1 MAFPGNETFIRVAK
15 DAMASVVNISSTR
28 KSKSKDQTNPF
39 PFFDDPFFRKF
50 FGEEFEHRFR
60 PPQNRREQGLGS
72 GVIVQSDGYIVT
84 NNHVVEQAD
93 QLMVLLGDN
102 RKLKATLV
110 GTDPKTDLAVI
121 KIKAQGLPTLP
132 WGNSSKL
139 QVGEVVLAVG
149 NPFGLNQTVTMGIIS
164 AVGRANMGIVDYED
178 FIQTDA
184 AINPGNSGGALVNLH
199 GELIGINTAIFSR
212 TGGYMGIGFS
222 IPSNMVKGVMDS
234 LIQQGK
240 VTRGWLGVSIQE
252 LTPELAQQ
260 FGVPDSLGALVGDV
274 VSNSPAESAGL
285 QRGDVIR
292 TYDGNPVK
300 DPTHL
305 RSLVAKTLPQARVS
319 LEIIRNESVK
329 QLNLT
334 IGEMPQDLDA
344 FNSRP
349 TNGESEHHALKG
361 IRVEPAGSVQE
372 PEAEGVKITSIT
384 SGSPGER
391 AGLHR
396 GDIILE
402 LNRTP
407 VRTMDDYQR
416 LIKNLAP
423 DTPVLILLKRGS
435 GTIYVSIKP

>member
-28 KSKSKDQTNPF
+28 KSKSTDQTNPF

-344 FNSRP
+344 FNSHP

-372 PEAEGVKITSIT
+372 PEAEGVKITSIS

-391 AGLHR
+391 AGLRR

-407 VRTMDDYQR
+407 VRTIDDYQR
-416 LIKNLAP
+416 LIENLAP
-423 DTPVLILLKRGS
+423 ETPVLILLKRGS

>member
-391 AGLHR
+391 AGLRR

>member
-1 MAFPGNETFIRVAK
+1 
-15 DAMASVVNISSTR
+15 
-28 KSKSKDQTNPF
+28 
-39 PFFDDPFFRKF
+39 
-50 FGEEFEHRFR
+50 
-60 PPQNRREQGLGS
+60 
-72 GVIVQSDGYIVT
+72 
-84 NNHVVEQAD
+84 
-93 QLMVLLGDN
+93 
-102 RKLKATLV
+102 
-110 GTDPKTDLAVI
+110 
-121 KIKAQGLPTLP
+121 
-132 WGNSSKL
+132 
-139 QVGEVVLAVG
+139 
-149 NPFGLNQTVTMGIIS
+149 
-164 AVGRANMGIVDYED
+164 MGIVDYED

-407 VRTMDDYQR
+407 VRTIDDYQR

>member
-407 VRTMDDYQR
+407 VRTIDDYQR